1 MTVQPIYSVAIS
13 GRAIL
18 DMHALNNEGS
28 EGNQLNT
35 RQVYIVTGSGS
46 KPEPARVNAISGDML
61 KHIQSDHFRRLA
73 QHHGLPLSQ
82 GAQLGNANRV
92 NWDFENNDEAKKLG
106 SQKDPQLMD
115 YIIQRCALT
124 DAAGI
129 LVTANNKSTPRK
141 SLVEFGWT
149 VGVPEVTK
157 TESYLHTKYVA
168 DSGQEKK
175 STDGSNLGQ
184 NLFHRPASSGVYA
197 MVCHIELARVG
208 YNDIAQ
214 HYPIGLSD
222 DDRKKRARA
231 LLESVLY
238 TFLQLDGAHR
248 NTQAPHMV
256 GFEGVVAVSRGVMPA
271 PAFSGLHL
279 EYRSQIERIAAGLN
293 RLHKPADD
301 SNPENI
307 ITLHPFDSLG
317 EFTEHMSTIISEA
330 QPYRLPEFGKASS

>member
-1 MTVQPIYSVAIS
+1 MTVLPIYSVAIS

-61 KHIQSDHFRRLA
+61 KHIQADHFRRLA
-73 QHHGLPLSQ
+73 QHHGLPLSH
-82 GAQLGNANRV
+82 GAQLGNANRI
-92 NWDFENNDEAKKLG
+92 NWDFVNNDVAKKQG
-106 SQKDPQLMD
+106 SQADPQLMD
-115 YIIQRCALT
+115 YIIENCALT

-149 VGVPEVTK
+149 VGVPGVTK
-157 TESYLHTKYVA
+157 TETYLHTKYAA

-175 STDGSNLGQ
+175 SSDGSNLGQ

-197 MVCHIELARVG
+197 IVCHVELARVG

-214 HYPIGLSD
+214 HYPAGLTEE
-222 DDRKKRARA
+222 DRAKRARA

-238 TFLQLDGAHR
+238 TFLQMDGAHR
-248 NTQAPHMV
+248 NTQAPHVV
-256 GFEGVVAVSRGVMPA
+256 GFEGVITTSNSVVPA
-271 PAFSGLHL
+271 PAFSGLHAG
-279 EYRSQIERIAAGLN
+279 YREQIGRIAGNLN
-293 RLHKPADD
+293 
-301 SNPENI
+301 
-307 ITLHPFDSLG
+307 TLHSGAISVYPFEGMDD
-317 EFTEHMSTIISEA
+317 FTQHMSGIIRA
-330 QPYRLPEFGKASS
+330 TQPYRLPEFGKASR

>member
-1 MTVQPIYSVAIS
+1 MTTQPIYSVAIS

-35 RQVYIVTGSGS
+35 RQVYIVTGSARN
-46 KPEPARVNAISGDML
+46 PEPARVNAISGDML
-61 KHIQSDHFRRLA
+61 KHIQADHFRRLA

-82 GAQLGNANRV
+82 GAQIGNANRI
-92 NWDFENNDEAKKLG
+92 NWDFENVEGQGVKKEE
-106 SQKDPQLMD
+106 KDFLLMD
-115 YIIQRCALT
+115 RIITACALT

-129 LVTANNKSTPRK
+129 LVTAGNKSTPRK

-149 VGVPEVTK
+149 VGLPDITK

-168 DSGQEKK
+168 DSGLEKK
-175 STDGSNLGQ
+175 TTEGSNLGQ

-197 MVCHIELARVG
+197 MVCHVELARVG

-214 HYPIGLSD
+214 HYPNGLTD
-222 DDRKKRARA
+222 EDRTKRARA

-238 TFLQLDGAHR
+238 TFLQMDGAHR

-271 PAFSGLHL
+271 PAFSGLHQ

-293 RLHKPADD
+293 RLHKPAD
-301 SNPENI
+301 STKSENV

-317 EFTEHMSTIISEA
+317 EFTEQMSNIIAEA
-330 QPYRLPEFGKASS
+330 QPYRLPEFGKVSR